1 MRICTRFFIFF
12 LIGCF
17 ALTSVGCSSS
27 KGSYGNSSHHKS
39 SKKKKSSSTKSAPKS
54 SEPKTTEP
62 QDTDNNSPENKGT
75 GGYKSNP
82 QGNVSPKKEEV
93 KRLGYGLNLGALQFA
108 GSQFQLGLTPN
119 MAYKIQENFAV
130 GFMLKVDYYYF
141 KDSYYDL
148 TYSSF
153 GLGPTVFT
161 RWKPLWSAKG
171 VTPFMQGLFLQAEYE
186 HATISQPYDEFGNI
200 ITNGNK
206 IVGVRRWEDY
216 VYLGIGASSG
226 YPFAS
231 FFSIHYNILDDI
243 NHTRVPFN
251 WRLGFTWNY

>member
-1 MRICTRFFIFF
+1 MFF
-12 LIGCF
+12 LVGCF
-17 ALTSVGCSSS
+17 ALTTVSCSSS
-27 KGSYGNSSHHKS
+27 KGSYGNTKHHKS
-39 SKKKKSSSTKSAPKS
+39 SKKKKKSSSTKSSTTKSTPTKSTPPKT
-54 SEPKTTEP
+54 SEPK
-62 QDTDNNSPENKGT
+62 DTDDNTTGT
-75 GGYKSNP
+75 VKAAE
-82 QGNVSPKKEEV
+82 QDKEPT
-93 KRLGYGLNLGALQFA
+93 RLGYGANLGALQFA
-108 GSQFQLGLTPN
+108 GNQFQFGLSPN
-119 MAYKIQENFAV
+119 IAYKLQENLVA

-161 RWKPLWSAKG
+161 RWKPLWSAKD

-186 HATISQPYDEFGNI
+186 HASISQPYDEFGNI

-216 VYLGIGASSG
+216 VYVGIGASSG